1 MPRFKARWRELRRE
15 GWDSRHPTGLSNDY
29 IYVMPGK
36 TKKDKRGVDF
46 FVGEKE
52 LMLYLDRVD
61 LGTTT
66 ISRQEGEPADSAP
79 NVQASTQA
87 LGKSGVTTTSG
98 TDSTAFGVACLAAVS
113 SSAPSTA
120 DQTNNRSGW
129 A

>member
-1 MPRFKARWRELRRE
+1 MPVRFRATKFLLIRELFSPSAQMPRFKARWRELRRE

-61 LGTTT
+61 LGKDAYL
-66 ISRQEGEPADSAP
+66 I
-79 NVQASTQA
+79 AS
-87 LGKSGVTTTSG
+87 
-98 TDSTAFGVACLAAVS
+98 
-113 SSAPSTA
+113 
-120 DQTNNRSGW
+120 
-129 A
+129 